1 VGGSYSH
8 HGLQVDRVVILDV
21 VCETILLVDEAVKV
35 DVTLK
40 PL

>member
-1 VGGSYSH
+1 
-8 HGLQVDRVVILDV
+8 VILDV